1 MPDTNPAAV
10 LERAIEVCL
19 SGDFADLPDIFTDD
33 VVAWSPT
40 IFVTSRDELAAA
52 MELQDTAFS
61 DIDVSIDSLDIV
73 GNKGF
78 VEFRVSATF
87 SGPFLVGEA
96 VIDPTGEVV
105 EVGAAL
111 VAEFEDGRISAFR
124 NYYDELSLVM
134 QMLVE

>member
-1 MPDTNPAAV
+1 MPDTDAAAV

-19 SGDFADLPDIFTDD
+19 SGDFASLPDLFTDD

-40 IFVTSRDELAAA
+40 IFVTSRDQLAAA
-52 MELQDTAFS
+52 MEEQDTAFR
-61 DIDVSIDSLDIV
+61 DVHVGIDSLDIV

-87 SGPFLVGEA
+87 SGPFVVGDA
-96 VIDPTGEVV
+96 VIDPTGDVV
-105 EVGAAL
+105 EIGAAL

>member
-1 MPDTNPAAV
+1 MPDTDRAAV

-19 SGDFADLPDIFTDD
+19 SGDFSNLPDLFTDD

-52 MELQDTAFS
+52 MAGQDTAFS

-78 VEFRVSATF
+78 VEFRVSAKFTGQF
-87 SGPFLVGEA
+87 DAGMA
-96 VIDPTGEVV
+96 TIDPTGDVV
-105 EVGAAL
+105 VVGAAL
-111 VAEFEDGRISAFR
+111 VAEFENDRISAFR